1 MTLTKDSDDSYHSGF
16 FHCFSLWM
24 EWTGTDIVNVERISD
39 GHRHPALWIMSLI
52 VCIKTYQHTAKL
64 QVWEQADVT
73 PLGYHCPAI
82 LISSI
87 PVPACEHYE
96 RKGNT
101 RAGPHINNKCKI
113 CSCYIGIEKKGSRYD
128 GNEWRQLIWRSVPCT
143 WATMK

>member
-1 MTLTKDSDDSYHSGF
+1 
-16 FHCFSLWM
+16 
-24 EWTGTDIVNVERISD
+24 
-39 GHRHPALWIMSLI
+39 MSLI

-64 QVWEQADVT
+64 QVWEQSQMPQIGQLAASVIKSTVGLSPLQADVT

-128 GNEWRQLIWRSVPCT
+128 GNE
-143 WATMK
+143 